1 MSNPLLKCLHLFSRI
16 NVRSLRVKNYKH
28 VVITYED
35 LYCTTHKKKDIPT
48 SKLTKKI
55 SVRST
60 RNEYSVS
67 LPKSWTVRSRN
78 ASTSISVAY
87 VVLRQAEWIP

>member
-1 MSNPLLKCLHLFSRI
+1 MKICVTRT
-16 NVRSLRVKNYKH
+16 R
-28 VVITYED
+28 
-35 LYCTTHKKKDIPT
+35 KKDIPT

-67 LPKSWTVRSRN
+67 LPESWNVRSRN
-78 ASTSISVAY
+78 ASNASISVAY